1 MKKHKAGVINNMADG
16 KSYYEVQMV
25 GWAGQGLVSAARTLA
40 QAAGIYDGKNVT
52 QTEVHGISQRG
63 GISEAEVIISDE
75 EIDYPYV
82 SHPDI
87 LLALT
92 QKQCTDYLPNLKDD
106 GLLIVD
112 SVKVTDVPETGA
124 RVYSLPLTQIAK
136 QAGAELAA
144 NMVALAVISALSG
157 VVSYKALEQ
166 TIEERMPPKMKS
178 VNILALKA
186 GWEAAEKMKRGGKSG

>member
-1 MKKHKAGVINNMADG
+1 MADG

-40 QAAGIYDGKNVT
+40 QAAGIYEGKNVT
-52 QTEVHGISQRG
+52 QTEIHGISQRG
-63 GISEAEVIISDE
+63 GLSEAEVIISDE

-82 SHPDI
+82 RHPDI

-92 QKQCTDYLPNLKDD
+92 QKECMDYLPNLKDD

-112 SVKVTDVPETGA
+112 SVKVTSVPEIKA
-124 RVYSLPLTQIAK
+124 SVYSLPLTQIAR
-136 QAGAELAA
+136 QAGAELAT

-157 VVSYKALEQ
+157 VVSFKALEQ
-166 TIEERMPPKMKS
+166 TIEERMPPRMKS
-178 VNILALKA
+178 VNLTALKA
-186 GWEAAEKMKRGGKSG
+186 GWEAVEKIKRGG

>member
-1 MKKHKAGVINNMADG
+1 MNKMADG
-16 KSYYEVQMV
+16 KGYYEVQMV
-25 GWAGQGLVSAARTLA
+25 GWGGQGLVSAARILA

-52 QTEVHGISQRG
+52 QTELHGIGQRG
-63 GISEAEVIISDE
+63 GLSEVEVIISDE

-92 QKQCTDYLPNLKDD
+92 QKECMDYLPNLKDD

-112 SVKVTDVPETGA
+112 SVRVTNVPETKA
-124 RVYSLPLTQIAK
+124 KVYSIPLTQIAGE
-136 QAGAELAA
+136 AGAELAA
-144 NMVALAVISALSG
+144 NMVALAVISTLSG
-157 VVSYKALEQ
+157 AVSFKALEQ

-178 VNILALKA
+178 INLLALKA
-186 GWEAAEKMKRGGKSG
+186 GWEAALKIKRGD